1 VNKILRR
8 MKHAPL
14 AILAIASASL
24 AHPLLAAAVS
34 SGYDAVTSAT
44 HPGNGIPSP
53 PIISGIVGHP
63 SIVQNSTLLYGG
75 GLFTMTFVANDA
87 TASKFPGSLFIGT
100 FDGSKCNTDGSN
112 LPTGASLTT
121 TTNSSTKVTGVIK
134 WNVPKGFP
142 ATKIVPCA
150 YNAFWVKNNGY
161 ATKYIEVS
169 TQTPVKSV
177 ALSTLTYT
185 KKTQILTIGGTV
197 TPKPKTTVSGLPYII
212 MNSDTG
218 ETVATGLV
226 NKQSISLK
234 TKISSVP
241 GSKLSVL
248 VGEVLSTAKCLKID
262 GKCQSNVETISVT
275 SPSTDSATMGITTS
289 FQILAVDSLGKK
301 LSFSLSTAPNGMT
314 ITSDGI
320 LAWTPSNDISPG
332 REYSY
337 TVVID
342 SGTFSISKT
351 YSMGVCTQ
359 GEEWMYMGG
368 GLPGHCM

>member
-1 VNKILRR
+1 MNKILRK
-8 MKHAPL
+8 MKYTPLATL
-14 AILAIASASL
+14 AILTASL
-24 AHPLLAAAVS
+24 VQPLLAEAVS

-44 HPGNGIPSP
+44 HPGNGIPSQ

-87 TASKFPGSLFIGT
+87 TASKFPGSLLIGT
-100 FDGSKCNTDGSN
+100 YDGSKCNTDGSN
-112 LPTGASLTT
+112 LPAGASLTT
-121 TTNSSTKVTGVIK
+121 TTNSSTKVTGVIQ

-185 KKTQILTIGGTV
+185 KKTQLLTIGGTV
-197 TPKPKTTVSGLPYII
+197 TPKPKTTVSGLPYLI

-234 TKISSVP
+234 TKLPSVP
-241 GSKLSVL
+241 GSNLSVL
-248 VGEVLSTAKCLKID
+248 VGEVLSSAKCLKID
-262 GKCQSNVETISVT
+262 GKCQTNVETISIAT
-275 SPSTDSATMGITTS
+275 PTTDGATIGFTTS
-289 FQILAVDSLGKK
+289 FQIVAVDSQGKA
-301 LSFSLSTAPNGMT
+301 LTYALTNAPSGMT
-314 ITSDGI
+314 ITTDGI
-320 LAWTPSNDISPG
+320 LAWTPTTAITTG
-332 REYSY
+332 QAYSY
-337 TVVID
+337 TVKVTST
-342 SGTFSISKT
+342 SGLSVSKT
-351 YSMGVCTQ
+351 LSMGACAAGTY
-359 GEEWMYMGG
+359 WMPSMS
-368 GLPGHCM
+368 HCMAE